1 MKEIKEAEQLIQ
13 NYFTELFI
21 ADKDCTDV
29 EAMLDARRWEAYDN
43 GDYDQYVD
51 ISIKLAESIERHI

>member
-1 MKEIKEAEQLIQ
+1 MRKIEEVEQLIQ

-21 ADKDCTDV
+21 ADKDCTDA

-51 ISIKLAESIERHI
+51 ISIKLAETIESHI

>member
-1 MKEIKEAEQLIQ
+1 MREIKQVEQLIQ

-29 EAMLDARRWEAYDN
+29 EAMLDARRWEVYDN

-51 ISIKLAESIERHI
+51 ISIKLAEAIESH

>member
-21 ADKDCTDV
+21 ADKNCTDV
-29 EAMLDARRWEAYDN
+29 ESMLDAGRWEAYDN

-51 ISIKLAESIERHI
+51 ISIKLAEAIESHI

>member
-1 MKEIKEAEQLIQ
+1 MRKIEEAEQLIL

-21 ADKDCTDV
+21 ANEECTDT

-51 ISIKLAESIERHI
+51 ISIKLAEAIESHI

>member
-1 MKEIKEAEQLIQ
+1 MKKIKEAEQLIQ

-51 ISIKLAESIERHI
+51 ISIKLAEAIESHI